1 MYGRN
6 QYNIVKQL
14 SSNLKKKRKQE
25 EKRKKNLMAILYQVA
40 AIISYAQC
48 RMLHAL
54 YQIFCSN
61 LVRWR
66 LLLLLLLLVK
76 ILFFIFFFLAVLSLH
91 WASLVA

>member
-1 MYGRN
+1 
-6 QYNIVKQL
+6 
-14 SSNLKKKRKQE
+14 
-25 EKRKKNLMAILYQVA
+25 MAILYQVA

-54 YQIFCSN
+54 YQIFCSS

-76 ILFFIFFFLAVLSLH
+76 ILFFYLFFFLAVLSLH